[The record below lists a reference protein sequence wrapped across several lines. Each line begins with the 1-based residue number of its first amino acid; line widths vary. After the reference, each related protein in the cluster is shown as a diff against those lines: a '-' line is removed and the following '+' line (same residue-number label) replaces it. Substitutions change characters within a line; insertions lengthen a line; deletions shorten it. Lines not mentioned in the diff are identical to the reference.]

1 MPEFKKGQSVY
12 DTSGYEY
19 LYSDKA
25 SDGHYVNKI
34 TLIQTTSYSGDDFD
48 EHEERGELIVLKEV
62 FSRPPK
68 AKMNKQIKGLSAK
81 KAELSSVVCD
91 LQREE
96 RTIKRSISDHQGK
109 LEKEMSKYPH
119 YKAFLHI
126 AKGGELYRIDKYGNL
141 LNENAATKLSF
152 DIKTGEFDAEVTDK
166 EEYCSV
172 DNGWKVKIF
181 TTLGQARKFF
191 LSNEKFHEFDTN
203 DFSYSK
209 RPEAIEKR
217 YRDLNLYPPED
228 LNSCLKARKVDRDVK
243 NLQSL
248 EKAFEEAK
256 ERLENFK
263 AN

>member
-12 DTSGYEY
+12 DTSGYKY

-68 AKMNKQIKGLSAK
+68 AKMNKQIKELSAK
-81 KAELSSVVCD
+81 KAELSSMVCD

-96 RTIKRSISDHQGK
+96 RAIKRSINDYQGK
-109 LEKEMSKYPH
+109 LEKEMYKYPH

-126 AKGGELYRIDKYGNL
+126 AKGGELYRIDSLGNL
-141 LNENAATKLSF
+141 LNVNEATKLSF
-152 DIKTGEFDAEVTDK
+152 DVKTGEFDAEVEDK
-166 EEYCSV
+166 DEYCSV
-172 DNGWKVKIF
+172 DGGWKVKIF
-181 TTLGQARKFF
+181 TNLGKARNFF
-191 LSNEKFHEFDTN
+191 LSNKKWHEFN
-203 DFSYSK
+203 SNNFSYSN
-209 RPEAIEKR
+209 RPENIAKR
-217 YRDLNLYPPED
+217 YTDLNLYPPED
-228 LNSCLKARKVDRDVK
+228 LNACIKDRKEKQDAK
-243 NLQSL
+243 NLASL

-256 ERLENFK
+256 ERLENFNK
-263 AN
+263 